1 MEPLLIKRILF
12 DFFDGKATAIQRKYL
27 EEWLT
32 YEANHEDY
40 YQYLDE
46 WESQRPQFAVDADK
60 ALAAYQLVLAD
71 EQPAATQSR
80 MLPVSSSGLFRKWLG
95 WSIAASVALACL
107 LGAYVFRSQL
117 LYETH
122 RTAFG
127 QTSVHQLADG
137 TEVTLNANSSLR
149 VPRFGFGS
157 DTREVYLEG
166 EGEFKVTHK
175 PNNQRFIVRT
185 ADHFQVEVLGTEFV
199 VYARAKGK
207 RVFLSKGK
215 VKLDLPQG
223 QQLYMRPGNVVTVAN
238 SGQYRLTQT
247 RTARRYVAW
256 KDHWFYFD
264 NTSLTEI
271 AEQIQEQFGIKV
283 VVPDAKLAQ
292 RRIAG
297 NFRAEQADDLFQIL
311 SELLNLNVVKKH
323 NYIEL
328 RTPKHLNS

>member
-1 MEPLLIKRILF
+1 MF

-32 YEANHEDY
+32 NEANGETY

-60 ALAAYQLVLAD
+60 ALGAYQLILEN
-71 EQPAATQSR
+71 EQPPVAPSKI
-80 MLPVSSSGLFRKWLG
+80 LPVSSSGLFRKWVA
-95 WSIAASVALACL
+95 WSVAASVALLAM

-157 DTREVYLEG
+157 ETREVFLEG

-175 PNNQRFIVRT
+175 VDNQRFIVRT

-238 SGQYRLTQT
+238 SGRYRLTQAA
-247 RTARRYVAW
+247 TARRYVAW

-264 NTSLTEI
+264 NTSMTEV
-271 AEQIQEQFGIKV
+271 ADQIQEQFGIKV
-283 VVPDAKLAQ
+283 LVPEPKLAQ

-297 NFRAEQADDLFQIL
+297 NFRAEQADDLFQVL
-311 SELLNLNVVKKH
+311 AELLNINVVKKRH
-323 NYIEL
+323 YIEL
-328 RTPKHLNS
+328 TTPKHP

>member
-1 MEPLLIKRILF
+1 MESLLIKRIVF

-32 YEANHEDY
+32 DDANQEAY

-60 ALAAYQLVLAD
+60 ALAAYQLILDD
-71 EQPAATQSR
+71 ENQSIAFTKP
-80 MLPVSSSGLFRKWLG
+80 LPVSPSNVFRKGLNWG
-95 WSIAASVALACL
+95 IAASVALVAL
-107 LGAYVFRSQL
+107 LGTYRFRSEL

-122 RTAFG
+122 RTTFG
-127 QTSVHQLADG
+127 QTSVCQLADG
-137 TEVTLNANSSLR
+137 TEVTLNANSVLR

-157 DTREVYLEG
+157 DTREVFLEG
-166 EGEFKVTHK
+166 EGEFKVTHT
-175 PNNQRFIVRT
+175 PSNQRFIVRT
-185 ADHFQVEVLGTEFV
+185 ADRFQVEVLGTEFV
-199 VYARAKGK
+199 VYSRKRGK

-247 RTARRYVAW
+247 KTARRYVAW

-271 AEQIQEQFGIKV
+271 ATQIQEQFGIRV
-283 VVPDAKLAQ
+283 VVPDPKLAQ

-311 SELLNLNVVKKH
+311 AELLNISVVKKDH
-323 NYIEL
+323 HIEL
-328 RTPKHLNS
+328 RIPKQS

>member
-1 MEPLLIKRILF
+1 MEPLLIKRIVF

-32 YEANHEDY
+32 DEANHEAY
-40 YQYLDE
+40 YHYLDE
-46 WESQRPQFAVDADK
+46 WESQRPQFSVDAEK
-60 ALAAYQLVLAD
+60 ALTAYQRVLED
-71 EQPAATQSR
+71 EQPTVTPSKV
-80 MLPVSSSGLFRKWLG
+80 LPVSRSGLFQKWLPWG
-95 WSIAASVALACL
+95 IAASVTLLGL
-107 LGAYVFRSQL
+107 LGAYVFRAQI

-127 QTSVHQLADG
+127 QTSEYKLADG

-149 VPRFGFGS
+149 VPRFGFGNK
-157 DTREVYLEG
+157 TREVYLEG
-166 EGEFKVTHK
+166 EGEFKVTHTV
-175 PNNQRFIVRT
+175 NNQRFIVRT
-185 ADHFQVEVLGTEFV
+185 ADRFQVEVLGTEFV

-238 SGQYRLTQT
+238 SGRYRLTQT
-247 RTARRYVAW
+247 QTARPYVAW

-264 NTSLTEI
+264 NTSLTEV
-271 AEQIQEQFGIKV
+271 ANQIQEQFGIKV
-283 VVPDAKLAQ
+283 VVPEPKLAQ

-311 SELLNLNVVKKH
+311 AELLTIDVVKKRH
-323 NYIEL
+323 YIEL
-328 RTPKHLNS
+328 TTPKHP